1 MKNPSSA
8 APGRPSTG
16 NGAASLSRFARKIP
30 FDVSSLG
37 MIGALIVVMIVGQ
50 IIYPAFLTWTNIGI
64 ILTQNA
70 PLGIVAV
77 GMTFVMIS
85 GGFDL
90 SVGAIYAFAATMFAK
105 IAMDHGLVEA
115 GLCTLLL
122 GIVCGTANGAVVA
135 LWRIN
140 PFIATLGSASIFS
153 GLAFVYSNSTPQTPD
168 NPNFQILG
176 QAFWGPLP
184 IAVWLL
190 FVTVLLGGFVL
201 SKTVY
206 GQALYAIGGNE
217 TAARLSGLRVGLI
230 RGSTFALVGLLSAAA
245 GMIEASRLAVGQAD
259 IGGTIPLDAIAV
271 VIIGGTSLLG
281 GEGSIW
287 RTVVGLL
294 ILGAITNLFYSLA
307 VDSNVQLVAK
317 GAIVIG
323 AVGLDVWSRRRR

>member
-1 MKNPSSA
+1 MKNP
-8 APGRPSTG
+8 PSVATG
-16 NGAASLSRFARKIP
+16 SENAKTNVSLVSRLTRAVP
-30 FDVSSLG
+30 FDISRLG
-37 MIGALIVVMIVGQ
+37 MIGALIVVVIVAQ
-50 IIYPAFLTWTNIGI
+50 LIYPAFLTWTNIGI
-64 ILTQNA
+64 ILNQNA

-115 GLCTLLL
+115 GLCALIL
-122 GIVCGTANGAVVA
+122 GIVCGAVNGAVVA

-153 GLAFVYSNSTPQTPD
+153 GLAFVYSDSTPQTPD
-168 NPNFQILG
+168 NPNFLILG
-176 QAFWGPLP
+176 QAYWGPLP

-190 FVTVLLGGFVL
+190 FVIVIIGGLVL

>member
-1 MKNPSSA
+1 MKNWSSVV
-8 APGRPSTG
+8 TG
-16 NGAASLSRFARKIP
+16 SKKTGTNISLVSRITRIVP
-30 FDVSSLG
+30 FDVGSLG
-37 MIGALIVVMIVGQ
+37 MIGALIVVVIVAQ
-50 IIYPAFLTWTNIGI
+50 LIYPAFLTWTNIGI
-64 ILTQNA
+64 ILNQNA

-115 GLCTLLL
+115 GLCALVL
-122 GIVCGTANGAVVA
+122 GIVCGTVNGAVVA

-153 GLAFVYSNSTPQTPD
+153 GLAYVYSDSTPQTPD
-168 NPNFQILG
+168 NPNFLILG
-176 QAFWGPLP
+176 QGSWGPLP

-190 FVTVLLGGFVL
+190 FVTVIIGGLVL

-294 ILGAITNLFYSLA
+294 ILGAITNLLYSLA

-317 GAIVIG
+317 GVIVIG

>member
-1 MKNPSSA
+1 MKNSS
-8 APGRPSTG
+8 SVVTG
-16 NGAASLSRFARKIP
+16 SKKTGTNISLVSRITRIVP
-30 FDVSSLG
+30 FDVGSLG
-37 MIGALIVVMIVGQ
+37 MIGALIVVVIVAQ
-50 IIYPAFLTWTNIGI
+50 LIYPAFLTWTNIGI
-64 ILTQNA
+64 ILNQNA

-115 GLCTLLL
+115 GLCALVL
-122 GIVCGTANGAVVA
+122 GIVCGTVNGAVVA

-153 GLAFVYSNSTPQTPD
+153 GLAYVYSDSTPQTPD
-168 NPNFQILG
+168 NPNFLIVG
-176 QAFWGPLP
+176 QGFWGPLP

-190 FVTVLLGGFVL
+190 FVTVIIGGLVL

-317 GAIVIG
+317 GVIVIG